1 MGQDSALRSLLR
13 YVAKVRGTHCGY
25 LKLAGIANVLDE
37 ETMDF
42 NLPHL
47 PHLFH
52 VSHKLI
58 SSGTDVRIIWEEVRS
73 SDILMFSQN
82 TNSEGRESKFGY
94 EPPLVF
100 CIS

>member
-1 MGQDSALRSLLR
+1 MQASYAYPSLHCLMGQDSALRSLLR

-58 SSGTDVRIIWEEVRS
+58 SSGTDVRIIWRK
-73 SDILMFSQN
+73 SDLAI
-82 TNSEGRESKFGY
+82 Y
-94 EPPLVF
+94 
-100 CIS
+100 